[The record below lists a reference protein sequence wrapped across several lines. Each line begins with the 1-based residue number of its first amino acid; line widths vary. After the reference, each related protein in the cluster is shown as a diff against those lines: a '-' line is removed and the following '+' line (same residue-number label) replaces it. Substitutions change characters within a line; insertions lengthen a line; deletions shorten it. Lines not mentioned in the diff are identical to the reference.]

1 MGPPTVSSMEGFAD
15 VEVRRSRRR
24 RKTVS
29 AYRDGDRLVLLV
41 PAGLS
46 ARAEER
52 YARELGAKV
61 LAREQRR
68 RPSDSDLV
76 ERASR
81 LSERYLE
88 GRAVPASVRWV
99 TNQSTRWGSCTVSDR
114 TIRLSH
120 RLRGMPDYVVDYVLL
135 HELVHLL
142 VPGHGPDFHALMD
155 RYPRCERARGYL
167 EGWSGRDVPLDDGE
181 ELAAEPSDEPDD
193 VAEGDGGVTAAR

>member
-1 MGPPTVSSMEGFAD
+1 MEGFAD
-15 VEVRRSRRR
+15 IEVRRSRRR
-24 RKTVS
+24 RKTIS
-29 AYRDGDRLVLLV
+29 AYREGDRLVLLV

-68 RPSDSDLV
+68 RPSDVDLLD
-76 ERASR
+76 RASR
-81 LSERYLE
+81 LSDRYLE

-99 TNQSTRWGSCTVSDR
+99 TNQSTRWGSCTVGDR

-142 VPGHGPDFHALMD
+142 VPGHGPDFHALLD

-167 EGWSGRDVPLDDGE
+167 EGWSGRDHPVDD
-181 ELAAEPSDEPDD
+181 LDEPAADSAD
-193 VAEGDGGVTAAR
+193 GRTRSGADPEDEGGVSPGR